1 MQPTSFSED
10 VRQALQHI
18 HYLSQAIGGRGS
30 CTVQERQAGE
40 YAAEQMRQN
49 GVKEIRAETFT
60 AIPSTYWGYALSFAA
75 ALTGLLIVLLSDG
88 QGERS
93 LAMLLNLAGVW
104 GFLAETEFAPSWTRW
119 ALSRKESQNVC
130 GVIPAKS
137 NVRARIVLCAHLDTH
152 HTPIF
157 YSSETW
163 YAAFT
168 ALVSLS
174 FLSMIVGAAALG
186 LSIFQGWM
194 SARWVSL
201 VLLPV
206 QLFGL
211 AMCLHADFTP
221 YSPGANDN
229 ASGVGITLAL
239 AQKLRRTPLK
249 HTEVHLVFT
258 GCEEVGDWG
267 IAAYLDRN
275 AKKLGKDAVYIILD
289 EVGLGDLKFLTAD
302 GLIFKHKTH
311 PRALE
316 LARGAKRAL
325 PELKI
330 VEGIGVAYTDA
341 LQATKRGLIALTV
354 CTVPAPRSGIIS
366 HWHRMTDTIETLSAK
381 DLENTLRFVWTL
393 LQLVDQRL
401 ADTASP
407 GGMNV
412 NER

>member
-1 MQPTSFSED
+1 MPSASFSED
-10 VRQALQHI
+10 VQQALQHVR
-18 HYLSQAIGGRGS
+18 YLSQTIGGRGS
-30 CTVQERQAGE
+30 CTVQERRAGE
-40 YAAEQMRQN
+40 YAAEQMQQI
-49 GVKEIRAETFT
+49 GVKEIRVEPFT

-75 ALTGLLIVLLSDG
+75 ALTGLLIVLLSDR
-88 QGERS
+88 QGERL

-137 NVRARIVLCAHLDTH
+137 DARARIVLCAHLDTH
-152 HTPIF
+152 RTPIF
-157 YSSETW
+157 YSSEAW

-186 LSIFQGWM
+186 LSIYQGWM

-229 ASGVGITLAL
+229 ATGVGAALAL
-239 AQKLRRTPLK
+239 AQRLRQLPLK
-249 HTEVHLVFT
+249 HTEIHLAFT

-267 IAAYLDRN
+267 IAAYLDKN
-275 AKKLGKDAVYIILD
+275 ALKLGKDTTYIILD
-289 EVGLGDLKFLTAD
+289 EVGLGGLKYLTAD

-316 LARGAKRAL
+316 LARQAKHAL
-325 PELKI
+325 PEIEI
-330 VEGIGVAYTDA
+330 VEGVGLAYTDA
-341 LQATKRGLIALTV
+341 LQATKRGLMALTV
-354 CTVPAPRSGIIS
+354 CTVPAPRSGIVS
-366 HWHRMTDTIETLSAK
+366 HWHRMTDTMETIRER
-381 DLENTLRFVWTL
+381 DLENTLQFAWTL
-393 LQLVDQRL
+393 LQLVDRR
-401 ADTASP
+401 ASNAVDSNS
-407 GGMNV
+407 MRV
-412 NER
+412 SER